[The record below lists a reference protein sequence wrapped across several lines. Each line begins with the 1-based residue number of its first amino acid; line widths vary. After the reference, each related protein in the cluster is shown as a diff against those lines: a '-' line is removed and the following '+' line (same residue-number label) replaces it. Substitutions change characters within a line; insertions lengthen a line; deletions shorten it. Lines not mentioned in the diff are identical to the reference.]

1 MQIPVQRR
9 PTLILIIV
17 LAVLLGIMAVHPR
30 TESGPNQTRLLERA
44 FMAAFSW
51 IPRGVNA
58 VGQSLADAYY
68 GYVDLRGI
76 VAENRTLRDR
86 VERLTE
92 ENINL
97 RNVAG
102 DLSRMRATLG
112 YALTSE
118 LPTSLSGIVMLDT
131 AGPFKSM
138 VLDRGE
144 ESGVEIND
152 AVVNPEGLI
161 GRVILTTPEL
171 SKVQLVIDAKS
182 AVGVRIERTHRQGVL
197 KGDGAGGLDLTRV
210 PALADVVPGDRIV
223 TAGIDGVY
231 PPGIPVAT
239 VTEVSEGSDL
249 FTKIK
254 CVPIVTFSALDTAL
268 IINTTKLPRE
278 VEEYQP

>member
-17 LAVLLGIMAVHPR
+17 LAVLLGIMAINPETR
-30 TESGPNQTRLLERA
+30 GGPKQERLLERA

-51 IPRGVNA
+51 IPRGVNS
-58 VGQSLADAYY
+58 VGQSMADAYY

-76 VAENRTLRDR
+76 VAENRVLKER
-86 VERLTE
+86 VDRLTE

-97 RNVAG
+97 RNVTG

-112 YALTSE
+112 YALKSE

-138 VLDRGE
+138 IIDRGE
-144 ESGVEIND
+144 SSGVEIND

-161 GRVILTTPEL
+161 GRVVLTTPEL
-171 SKVQLVIDAKS
+171 AKVQLVIDVKS
-182 AVGVRIERTHRQGVL
+182 TVGARIERTHRQGLL
-197 KGDGAGGLDLTRV
+197 KGDGDGGLDLLNI
-210 PALADVVPGDRIV
+210 PALTDVVPGDRIV

-231 PPGIPVAT
+231 PPGIPVAI
-239 VTEVSEGSDL
+239 VTDVSEGNDL
-249 FTKIK
+249 FTRIK
-254 CVPIVTFSALDTAL
+254 CTPLVTFSALDSAL